1 MKTFCRI
8 LAALLVAVM
17 MLSALAA
24 CDTKKTEGPDDKPT
38 SEDAATSTGKT
49 DEPSIGGDLID
60 KPTINEKFDGESIK
74 FAVCGPGVNSR
85 SIDLG
90 EDDDP
95 DYEVNQQVNK
105 RNSQVE
111 EELGVDIVL
120 EKVVNMQAMVGEMQP
135 ILASNI
141 YTYDVLG
148 LYQYF
153 DLGLALGDTVGK
165 FYNLLNMPEGYTNY
179 LNLDA
184 PYWSQTLLNTMSYK
198 GVAFFV
204 TGDLNQSYTG
214 TMFVSYVN
222 TKLWNQYASKIAAL
236 EQSGGYSDIYDL
248 VKNGY
253 WTLDLWIEL
262 NKMVYVDNGNTP
274 GKPDYEDQVGLM
286 TYNEQINNIMAD
298 MLVAG
303 SNIHYGT
310 LDADG
315 TPAVAINTK
324 QNVAF
329 YNKLYTLLCDSN
341 AATIPWLASGD
352 EDVDDTYIMDVFAQ
366 GKTLMTVNTLH
377 CAEQYLANMV
387 DDFYVMP
394 LPMFDHDQFDSKSAS
409 LGYTTQLGDSVNQY
423 AICKAIGDEKIP
435 AVTATLELMAYY
447 SKLWVT
453 PAYYETALKER
464 YTRDERAPE
473 MIDMIQKGIYTDFVF
488 IWSNEL
494 DNITWKFRSNF
505 TKGESQAATN
515 LKSWHRTVQGKL
527 NKLLPSIE
535 EAFYVE

>member
-8 LAALLVAVM
+8 LAALLVALM
-17 MLSALAA
+17 MLSAFAA
-24 CDTKKTEGPDDKPT
+24 CTPEKTKAPEGGE
-38 SEDAATSTGKT
+38 SESGAATSAPGGEE
-49 DEPSIGGDLID
+49 DPSKGSNIV
-60 KPTINEKFDGESIK
+60 KPVINETFDGESIK
-74 FAVCGPGVNSR
+74 FAVCGSGVNSR

-95 DYEVNQQVNK
+95 DYEVNVQVSK
-105 RNSQVE
+105 RNAQVE
-111 EELGVDIVL
+111 KELGVDIVL
-120 EKVVNMQAMVGEMQP
+120 EKVVPMQQMVAEMQP

-179 LNLDA
+179 LNLEA
-184 PYWSQTLLNTMSYK
+184 PYWSKTLLDTMSYK

-204 TGDLNQSYTG
+204 TGDINQSYTG

-222 TKLWNQYASKIAAL
+222 SKLWDQYATKIAAL
-236 EQSGGYSDIYDL
+236 EQSGGYSDIYEL

-262 NKMVYVDNGNTP
+262 NKMLYVDNGNTP
-274 GKPDYEDQVGLM
+274 GQPDYEDQVGLM
-286 TYNEQINNIMAD
+286 TYNEQLNNIMAD

-303 SNIHYGT
+303 SNVRYGT
-310 LDADG
+310 LDAEG
-315 TPAVAINTK
+315 TPSVAINTK

-341 AATIPWLASGD
+341 AATIPWLSAGGD
-352 EDVDDTYIMDVFAQ
+352 EDDDTYIMDVFAQ
-366 GKTLMTVNTLH
+366 GKTLVTVNTLH

-473 MIDMIQKGIYTDFVF
+473 MIDMIQKGIYTDFIF

-494 DNITWKFRSNF
+494 DNITWKFRTNF

-515 LKSWHRTVQGKL
+515 LRSWHRTVQGKL